1 VALQFLPNAPF
12 ASIALYI
19 GANTMNYFQLDFAPE
34 ELGFVPQDNGT
45 IDKYERDHPN
55 SVRRA
60 PFRRPIGNLL
70 LPEGIKFRAQSKFT
84 DMLCLIPVHFPFLVV
99 SDRFLEII
107 VRFRLPEPEVFRPL
121 SVYKRTK
128 KVDYNIII
136 AILRFP
142 EYVVFNHTEVIK
154 KEHFTDKVESLY
166 LNSPEEY
173 RSLEAGIDYS
183 KEYLTMYNF
192 QLNTAAIQHDMFLLP
207 RACGVPNYIVSE
219 AFVAAV
225 REAKL
230 TGIAFR
236 PI

>member
-1 VALQFLPNAPF
+1 
-12 ASIALYI
+12 
-19 GANTMNYFQLDFAPE
+19 MNYFQLAFAPE
-34 ELGFVPQDNGT
+34 ELGFVPQDSGT
-45 IDKYERDHPN
+45 TDEYEQNHPD

-60 PFRRPIGNLL
+60 YDRHPIGNLL
-70 LPEGIKFRAQSKFT
+70 LPAGIKFRPQSKFT
-84 DMLCLIPVHFPFLVV
+84 DVLRLIEVGFPFLVV

-107 VRFRLPEPEVFRPL
+107 LRFRLPEPEVFRPL

-154 KEHFTDKVESLY
+154 KEHFTGKVESLY

-173 RSLEAGIDYS
+173 RRLEAGIDYS

-207 RACGVPNYIVSE
+207 RACGIARYIVSE

-230 TGIAFR
+230 TGIAFD

>member
-1 VALQFLPNAPF
+1 
-12 ASIALYI
+12 
-19 GANTMNYFQLDFAPE
+19 MNYIQLDFAPE

-45 IDKYERDHPN
+45 IDKYERDHPD

-99 SDRFLEII
+99 SDRFLDII
-107 VRFRLPEPEVFRPL
+107 LRFRLPEPEVFRPL
-121 SVYKRTK
+121 PVYKRSK
-128 KVDYNIII
+128 RVDYNVII
-136 AILRFP
+136 ANRHFP

-154 KEHFTDKVESLY
+154 KEHFTGKTESFY
-166 LNSPEEY
+166 LNSPEEF
-173 RSLEAGIDYS
+173 RRLGAEIDLA
-183 KEYLTMYNF
+183 KEYLTLYNF
-192 QLNTAAIQHDMFLLP
+192 QLNTSAIQHDLFLLP
-207 RACGVPNYIVSE
+207 PSCGIANYIVSE